1 MLFLKIGMHVF
12 VCVQVFVFV
21 CAYLCVYRYAGGS
34 GRSYSLVVT
43 PQVPSSLFSEAGSLS
58 DGRWRSQVWLA

>member
-1 MLFLKIGMHVF
+1 MCL
-12 VCVQVFVFV
+12 CVSRCLCLCVYR
-21 CAYLCVYRYAGGS
+21 CAYLCVYRYACGS

-58 DGRWRSQVWLA
+58 DLEVTGLAGLTGY